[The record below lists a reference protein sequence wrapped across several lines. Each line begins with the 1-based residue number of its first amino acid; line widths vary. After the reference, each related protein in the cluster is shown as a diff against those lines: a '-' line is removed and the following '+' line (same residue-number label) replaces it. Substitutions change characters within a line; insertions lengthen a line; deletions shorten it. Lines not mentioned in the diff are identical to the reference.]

1 MARVLFINGGSEGHI
16 NPTLGVVQEL
26 VARGEEVVYVCIEAF
41 RERVEKAGASV
52 LTFDG
57 QKFIQA
63 FVSGGREAVQE
74 RVNGLLLTADVI
86 IPSVLEQ
93 IKGQRFDYILHD
105 SMFGCGRLLAQILK
119 LPAISSCTTFV
130 QTEEAFG
137 GMLDQSFRQ
146 LPSERAQSIQD
157 TFLRLTAGVKEKYQ
171 VEIHSPY
178 EVFCNPAPLTLVY
191 TTKEFQPDG
200 EDFGEE
206 YEFVGP
212 SISPRFPREDALFA
226 ELKGTSLIYISLGT
240 VFNQAVDFYKLCLQ
254 ALGDT
259 EHTVVLSI
267 GDKVAV
273 ADLGAIPGNF
283 LVRQSVAQTEI
294 LRYTRL
300 FITHG
305 GMNSVHEGLYNG
317 VPMIVI
323 PQSADQPLIAGQAAK
338 VGAGL
343 PLHMQSLTADQLR
356 QTVDE
361 VLSRPSF
368 REAAAAMRQSFR
380 SSGGAKQA
388 VNGIF
393 RFKERHQL

>member
-26 VARGEEVVYVCIEAF
+26 VARREEVVYICIEAF

-86 IPSVLEQ
+86 LPRVLEQ

-105 SMFGCGRLLAQILK
+105 SMFGCGRLFAQILK

-137 GMLDQSFRQ
+137 GMLDQSLRR

-157 TFLRLTAGVKEKYQ
+157 TFLRLTAGGKERYK

-200 EDFGEE
+200 EAFGEE
-206 YEFVGP
+206 YAFVGP
-212 SISPRFPREDALFA
+212 SIAPRHSREDALFA

-240 VFNQAVDFYKLCLQ
+240 VFNQAVGFYKLCLQ

-283 LVRQSVAQTEI
+283 MVRQSVAQTEI
-294 LRYTRL
+294 LRHTKL

-323 PQSADQPLIAGQAAK
+323 PQSADQPVIAGQAAK

-343 PLHMQSLTADQLR
+343 PLHMQSLTAGQLR
-356 QTVDE
+356 QAVDE

-368 REAAAAMRQSFR
+368 REAAAAMRESFR
-380 SSGGAKQA
+380 SSGGARQA
-388 VNGIF
+388 VNEIF
-393 RFKERHQL
+393 RFKERHRI